1 MTKRNPSHPPSRRID
16 FEQWSWLARNDPEK
30 FEQLRTRMLES
41 AMRGSRGTSR
51 RRLEQLQ
58 WRIDRVRET
67 NPNPLAACIAISDM
81 MWETFQDLA
90 ERYQDPRPAPG
101 PEAGNAGAKVLSI
114 DGRLPRPDPS

>member
-1 MTKRNPSHPPSRRID
+1 MTKRQSSPPPSRRID

-30 FEQLRTRMLES
+30 FEEMRTRMLES
-41 AMRGSRGTSR
+41 ALRGSRGTSR

-81 MWETFQDLA
+81 MWETFQGLA

-101 PEAGNAGAKVLSI
+101 PEARSSGAKVVSI
-114 DGRLPRPDPS
+114 DKRPPRDPS